1 MHSVLSAFFHG
12 PVSGEERKRRL
23 IQQQLCMFALPQF
36 FSFWCS
42 IAHLSFAAEN
52 IKVKDPSHYLLT
64 LEEMIEHRYPVPS
77 YMGDVFEKSVGWVET
92 PEFPKSTILEKPEHA
107 EKQKVYAI
115 DCEMVCL
122 SIFL

>member
-1 MHSVLSAFFHG
+1 MLSAFFHG

-23 IQQQLCMFALPQF
+23 LQQQICMFAALGILF
-36 FSFWCS
+36 FWCPVS
-42 IAHLSFAAEN
+42 HPCYAAEN

-77 YMGDVFEKSVGWVET
+77 YIGDVFEKSVGWVET
-92 PEFPKSTILEKPEHA
+92 PELPKSTILEGA
-107 EKQKVYAI
+107 EKAQDAQKQKVYAI

-122 SIFL
+122 SISL